1 MVEDKHVENLKISS
15 ENDTDNLFFRIS
27 YERSVYYYNTFLQL
41 AIVRMSILEGAGT
54 VWKIKKKW
62 TSYWSGAF
70 KLNTFTIFL
79 NC

>member
-54 VWKIKKKW
+54 V
-62 TSYWSGAF
+62 
-70 KLNTFTIFL
+70 
-79 NC
+79 